1 MNLVSNLVIHD
12 PKEKKVKY
20 GKVLIREEIF
30 PRSVVNYKII
40 VKDFDVGMELECRTE

>member
-1 MNLVSNLVIHD
+1 MIHD
-12 PKEKKVKY
+12 PKAKKKVKY

-40 VKDFDVGMELECRTE
+40 VKDFDVRLGIEYGGE